1 MTIKIYR
8 DKIIELVHPNC
19 YLYFESGMSII
30 YPRKEHFQNNVYLL
44 TLEKVKLE
52 LCELELQ
59 PFKFNVL
66 NQSKSFE
73 LTSFLYFSSTFRNCF
88 DDVINDICN
97 ISLLHENWNI

>member
-1 MTIKIYR
+1 MMIKIYR

-30 YPRKEHFQNNVYLL
+30 YPRKEHFQNNVYFL

-59 PFKFNVL
+59 TFKSNVL
-66 NQSKSFE
+66 NQSNV
-73 LTSFLYFSSTFRNCF
+73 LN
-88 DDVINDICN
+88 
-97 ISLLHENWNI
+97 